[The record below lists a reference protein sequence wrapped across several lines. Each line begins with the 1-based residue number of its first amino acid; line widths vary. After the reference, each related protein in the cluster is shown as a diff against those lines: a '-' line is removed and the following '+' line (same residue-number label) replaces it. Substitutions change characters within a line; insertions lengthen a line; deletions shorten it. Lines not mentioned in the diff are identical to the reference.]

1 VTRAFSHL
9 RTRRQRRLVW
19 LLLPALLLRALI
31 PVGFMPLAGA
41 SGAYLGFCPG
51 SGALPPGASELAAP
65 YTAHSGHTH
74 HDGDRPG
81 SPAAPHHGPCVFSGG
96 AATEFTADPLL
107 VVVLPVAQAPTER
120 IASLVFVP
128 TILRAQSS
136 RGPPIP
142 G

>member
-1 VTRAFSHL
+1 MTHASSNL
-9 RTRRQRRLVW
+9 RTRRHRRLAW

-51 SGALPPGASELAAP
+51 SGAQLPGASERAAP
-65 YTAHSGHTH
+65 HTAHVGHSH
-74 HDGDRPG
+74 RDGDRPS
-81 SPAAPHHGPCVFSGG
+81 SPAAPHHGPCLFSGG

-107 VVVLPVAQAPTER
+107 AVVLPVAQAPTER

-128 TILRAQSS
+128 AILRAQSS